1 MEKEKKLTLSKLK
14 HILKNNDEIKDF
26 HESKQFGQ
34 ERYVIYFEDVI
45 YSNTFIALKKFNNKF
60 FVMTNDEHLILVIYK

>member
-14 HILKNNDEIKDF
+14 HILKNNDNFKDM

-34 ERYVIYFEDVI
+34 ERYVIYFQYVI
-45 YSNTFIALKKFNNKF
+45 YSNTFKALKKFNNDF
-60 FVMTNDEHLILVIYK
+60 FVMTNDEFLILVIYK

>member
-26 HESKQFGQ
+26 HESKLFGQ
-34 ERYVIYFEDVI
+34 ERYVIYFQDVI
-45 YSNTFIALKKFNNKF
+45 YSNTFKALKKFNNDF
-60 FVMTNDEHLILVIYK
+60 FIMTNDEHLILVIYK